1 LQWVKENIASFG
13 GDPNRVTIFGESAG
27 AMSVGTLLAMPP
39 ARGLFHQAILQ
50 SGGASSV
57 NDVETATNHAKH
69 VLANLEIGTDELS
82 KLEEIPV
89 ERLLEAG
96 ASLPPLS
103 LLPVVDGITLPRP
116 PMEAFESGYN
126 KDIPVLLGT
135 NLEEFR
141 FFMLQDP
148 TWQQL
153 DDEGLINRVKQMSG
167 PLWPKVSSYYLED
180 KASGRTILERMVS
193 LLSWRMFTF
202 SVVKLAET
210 LVKQGASVWM
220 YRFDWKSP
228 AYNGVAGACHV
239 LEIPFVFNT
248 LDSPDALKISGDSA
262 ERRKLADQM
271 HRAWI
276 AFARNGDPNTPEI
289 PEWPRYDVKNR
300 STLIFNLE
308 SSLENDPQREERE
321 VWEKALG

>member
-1 LQWVKENIASFG
+1 
-13 GDPNRVTIFGESAG
+13 
-27 AMSVGTLLAMPP
+27 
-39 ARGLFHQAILQ
+39 
-50 SGGASSV
+50 
-57 NDVETATNHAKH
+57 
-69 VLANLEIGTDELS
+69 
-82 KLEEIPV
+82 
-89 ERLLEAG
+89 
-96 ASLPPLS
+96 
-103 LLPVVDGITLPRP
+103 
-116 PMEAFESGYN
+116 
-126 KDIPVLLGT
+126 
-135 NLEEFR
+135 
-141 FFMLQDP
+141 
-148 TWQQL
+148 
-153 DDEGLINRVKQMSG
+153 
-167 PLWPKVSSYYLED
+167 
-180 KASGRTILERMVS
+180 
-193 LLSWRMFTF
+193 
-202 SVVKLAET
+202 
-210 LVKQGASVWM
+210 M